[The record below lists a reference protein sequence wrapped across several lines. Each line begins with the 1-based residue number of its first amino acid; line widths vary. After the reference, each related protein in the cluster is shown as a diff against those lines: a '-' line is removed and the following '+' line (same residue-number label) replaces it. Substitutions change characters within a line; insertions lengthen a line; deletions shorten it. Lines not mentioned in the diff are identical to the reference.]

1 MKLNQD
7 CVREILLFIEEKQKP
22 SQSLYIENIIT
33 SLKSKG
39 YTEDEIKY
47 ALSKLDET
55 PYVNF
60 DLTEYN
66 GLVLGGISSALTWE
80 GHQFLDNIR
89 NKTTWENVKSNIKEK
104 VGNASITIIAAVAE
118 SYIKNKLGL
127 N

>member
-22 SQSLYIENIIT
+22 GQSLYIENIIT

-39 YTEDEIKY
+39 YTEEEIKY
-47 ALSKLDET
+47 ALSKLKET
-55 PYVNF
+55 PYTTLN
-60 DLTEYN
+60 LTQYN
-66 GLVLGGISSALTWE
+66 GLVLGGTSEALTWE

-89 NKTTWENVKSNIKEK
+89 NTSTWKNIKSTVNEK
-104 VGNASITIIAAVAE
+104 VGNASISIIAAVAE
-118 SYIKNKLGL
+118 SDIKHKLGL

>member
-22 SQSLYIENIIT
+22 GQSLYIENIIT

-39 YTEDEIKY
+39 YTEEEIKY
-47 ALSKLDET
+47 ALSKLKET
-55 PYVNF
+55 PYTTLN
-60 DLTEYN
+60 LTQYD
-66 GLVLGGISSALTWE
+66 GLVLGGTSEALTWE

-89 NKTTWENVKSNIKEK
+89 NTSTWKNIKSTVNEK
-104 VGNASITIIAAVAE
+104 VGNASISIIAAVAE